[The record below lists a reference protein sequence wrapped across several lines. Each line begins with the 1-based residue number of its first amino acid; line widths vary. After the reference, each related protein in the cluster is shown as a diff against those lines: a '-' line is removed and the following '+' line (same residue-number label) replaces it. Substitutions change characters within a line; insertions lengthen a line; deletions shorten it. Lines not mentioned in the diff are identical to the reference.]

1 MNKLVL
7 SAVIAAVVMCI
18 ATSALAQEWTK
29 EQTELWKVVEDSW
42 VKWKEGDLDGMAAYF
57 HEKYQGWS
65 SDAPLPI
72 GKTEIFK
79 WYKEM
84 KEFMKVDYISAEPAR
99 IVITKNAGVVDYYFS
114 VNATY
119 TRGEAKSSEVLKGKN
134 AEFYVR
140 EDGKWLLLGDM
151 TVFDPQ
157 KGK

>member
-1 MNKLVL
+1 MKKLAL
-7 SAVIAAVVMCI
+7 SAFIAAVMLCS

-29 EQTELWKVVEDSW
+29 EQSELWNVVMNTW
-42 VKWKEGDLDGMAAYF
+42 VTWKAGDIDGMAVYF

-65 SDAPLPI
+65 SDAPLPV

-99 IVITKNAGVVDYYFS
+99 IVITKNAAVVDYYFS

-119 TRGEAKSSEVLKGKN
+119 TRGEEKKSEVMKGKN
-134 AEFYVR
+134 VEFYVK
-140 EDGKWLLLGDM
+140 EDGKWLMLGDM

-157 KGK
+157 KEK